1 MRYDA
6 EHKQKTREKVLD
18 AAAEAIRAE
27 GPHKLG
33 VAGVMAKAGLTH
45 GGFYAHFQS
54 KEELLAHTIEHMFA
68 RSRLKRIDRE
78 ESYGPADKLTAFI
91 DYYLSEAHRDSPTGC
106 ALPALAADAPRLTPE
121 VRAAYSKGVA
131 GMTGRIA
138 ELLRDLGRAE
148 PDDLAT
154 STVAEM
160 VGGLMLA
167 RAEPDRDRSDL
178 MLERSKHVLKQ
189 RLNLEQ

>member
-54 KEELLAHTIEHMFA
+54 KEDLVCQTIEHMFA
-68 RSRLKRIDRE
+68 RSRLVRLDRE
-78 ESYGPADKLTAFI
+78 QSLGPAEKLNTFI
-91 DYYLSEAHRDSPTGC
+91 DWYLSPAHRDSASGC
-106 ALPALAADAPRLTPE
+106 ALPALAADAQRLTPE
-121 VRAAYSKGVA
+121 IRAAYSKGMS
-131 GMTGRIA
+131 GMTARLA
-138 ELLRDLGRAE
+138 DMLRQLGHADA
-148 PDDLAT
+148 DDLAT

-167 RAEPDRDRSDL
+167 RTEPDSTRSDL
-178 MLERSKHVLKQ
+178 MLERSRNVLKQ
-189 RLNLEQ
+189 RLTLE

>member
-27 GPHKLG
+27 GPHRLG

-54 KEELLAHTIEHMFA
+54 KEDLVCQTIDHMFA
-68 RSRLKRIDRE
+68 RSRLKRLDRE
-78 ESYGPADKLTAFI
+78 EGLGPAEKLLAFI
-91 DYYLSEAHRDSPTGC
+91 DYYLSPAHRDSPSGC
-106 ALPALAADAPRLTPE
+106 ALPALAADAQRLAPE
-121 VRAAYSKGVA
+121 VRAAYSKGMA

-138 ELLRDLGRAE
+138 ELLRDLGHAE
-148 PDDLAT
+148 PDGLAT
-154 STVAEM
+154 SAVAEM

-167 RAEPDRDRSDL
+167 RAEPDGPRSDL
-178 MLERSKHVLKQ
+178 MLERSRHVLKQ
-189 RLNLEQ
+189 RLNLE

>member
-1 MRYDA
+1 MRYDT

-54 KEELLAHTIEHMFA
+54 KDDLVAQTLEHMFG
-68 RSRLKRIDRE
+68 RSRFKKIDRDE
-78 ESYGPADKLTAFI
+78 TLVTPVQKLTAFI
-91 DYYLSEAHRDSPTGC
+91 DYYLSPAHRDSPIGC
-106 ALPALAADAPRLTPE
+106 AMPAVAADAPRLTPE
-121 VRAAYSKGVA
+121 VRAVFSA
-131 GMTGRIA
+131 GMARMTDRIG
-138 ELLRDLGRAE
+138 ELLGEMGHAQ
-148 PDDLAT
+148 PQDLAM
-154 STVAEM
+154 SAVAEM

-167 RAEPDRDRSDL
+167 RAEPDTARSDL
-178 MLERSKHVLKQ
+178 MLERSTRLLKQ
-189 RLNLEQ
+189 RLNLE

>member
-27 GPHKLG
+27 GPHRLG

-45 GGFYAHFQS
+45 GGFYAHFES
-54 KEELLAHTIEHMFA
+54 KEDLVCQTIDHMFA
-68 RSRLKRIDRE
+68 RSRLKKLDAQPDL
-78 ESYGPADKLTAFI
+78 GPAEKLVAFI
-91 DYYLSEAHRDSPTGC
+91 DYYLSPAHRDAAAGC
-106 ALPALAADAPRLTPE
+106 ALPALAADAQRLTPE
-121 VRAAYSKGVA
+121 VRAAYSRGMT

-138 ELLRDLGRAE
+138 EHLRVLGHAE
-148 PDDLAT
+148 PEDLAT

-167 RAEPDRDRSDL
+167 RAEPDVTRSDR
-178 MLERSKHVLKQ
+178 MLERSRHVLKQ
-189 RLNLEQ
+189 RLNLE

>member
-45 GGFYAHFQS
+45 GGFYAHFES
-54 KEELLAHTIEHMFA
+54 KEDLVCQTIDHMFA
-68 RSRLKRIDRE
+68 RSRLARLDRE
-78 ESYGPADKLTAFI
+78 TDLGPAEKLNAFI
-91 DYYLSEAHRDSPTGC
+91 DWYLSPAHRDSPTGC
-106 ALPALAADAPRLTPE
+106 ALPALAADAQRMTPE
-121 VRAAYSKGVA
+121 VRAAYSKGMA

-138 ELLRDLGRAE
+138 EHLRVLDRAE
-148 PDDLAT
+148 PEDLAT

-167 RAEPDRDRSDL
+167 RAEPDPSRSDL
-178 MLERSKHVLKQ
+178 MLERSRHILKQ
-189 RLNLEQ
+189 RLSLE

>member
-54 KEELLAHTIEHMFA
+54 KEDLVAATIEHMFA
-68 RSRLKRIDRE
+68 RSRLVRLDNDA
-78 ESYGPADKLTAFI
+78 SLGPAEKLNAFI
-91 DYYLSEAHRDSPTGC
+91 DWYLSPAHRDSPAGC
-106 ALPALAADAPRLTPE
+106 ALPALAADAQRLTPE
-121 VRAAYSKGVA
+121 VRDAYSKGMA
-131 GMTGRIA
+131 GMTGRVA
-138 ELLRDLGRAE
+138 ELLRQLGRAE
-148 PDDLAT
+148 AEDLAT

-167 RAEPDRDRSDL
+167 RAEPDITRSDL
-178 MLERSKHVLKQ
+178 MLERSKHVLVQ
-189 RLNLEQ
+189 RLNLE

>member
-54 KEELLAHTIEHMFA
+54 KEDLVCQTIDHMFA
-68 RSRLKRIDRE
+68 RSRLRRIDSE
-78 ESYGPADKLTAFI
+78 AGLGAGEKLEAFI
-91 DYYLSEAHRDSPTGC
+91 DYYLSPAHRDSPAGC
-106 ALPALAADAPRLTPE
+106 VLPALAADAQRLTPD
-121 VRAAYSKGVA
+121 VRAAYSKGVT
-131 GMTGRIA
+131 GMTGRMA
-138 ELLRDLGRAE
+138 ELLREIGHSE

-154 STVAEM
+154 STIAEM

-167 RAEPDRDRSDL
+167 RAEPDPARSDL

-189 RLNLEQ
+189 RLNLE

>member
-6 EHKQKTREKVLD
+6 EHKQKTREKVLE

-54 KEELLAHTIEHMFA
+54 KEDLVAQAIDHMFA
-68 RSRLKRIDRE
+68 RSQLNRIDRDE
-78 ESYGPADKLTAFI
+78 ALAPAEKLVAFI
-91 DYYLSEAHRDSPTGC
+91 DHYLSQGHRDSPIGC
-106 ALPALAADAPRLTPE
+106 PLPALAADAQRVTPE
-121 VRAAYSKGVA
+121 VRAAYAKGMA

-138 ELLRDLGRAE
+138 DLLRDLGRAE

-189 RLNLEQ
+189 RLNLE

>member
-27 GPHKLG
+27 GPHRLG

-54 KEELLAHTIEHMFA
+54 KEDLVCQTIDHMFA
-68 RSRLKRIDRE
+68 RSRLKRLDRE
-78 ESYGPADKLTAFI
+78 SSLGPAEKLVAFI
-91 DYYLSEAHRDSPTGC
+91 DYYLSPAHRDSPAGC
-106 ALPALAADAPRLTPE
+106 VLPALAADAQRLTPE
-121 VRAAYSKGVA
+121 VRAAYSRGMA
-131 GMTGRIA
+131 GMTGRLA
-138 ELLRDLGRAE
+138 ELLRDLGHSE

-154 STVAEM
+154 SSVAEM

-167 RAEPDRDRSDL
+167 RAEPDGSRSDL
-178 MLERSKHVLKQ
+178 MLARSKHVLMQ
-189 RLNLEQ
+189 RLNLE

>member
-27 GPHKLG
+27 GPHRLG

-54 KEELLAHTIEHMFA
+54 KEDLVCQTIDHMFA

-78 ESYGPADKLTAFI
+78 EGLGPAEKLVAFI
-91 DYYLSEAHRDSPTGC
+91 DYYLSPAHRDSPTGC
-106 ALPALAADAPRLTPE
+106 VLPALAADAQRLTPE

-138 ELLRDLGRAE
+138 ELLGELGRPG
-148 PDDLAT
+148 PDDLA
-154 STVAEM
+154 SSAIAEL

-167 RAEPDRDRSDL
+167 RAEPDRARSDR
-178 MLERSKHVLKQ
+178 MLERSTHVLKQ
-189 RLNLEQ
+189 RLNLE

>member
-27 GPHKLG
+27 GPHRLG

-45 GGFYAHFQS
+45 GGFYAHFLS
-54 KEELLAHTIEHMFA
+54 KEDLVCQTIDHMFA
-68 RSRLKRIDRE
+68 RSRLKRLDRE
-78 ESYGPADKLTAFI
+78 EGLGPAEKLVAFL
-91 DYYLSEAHRDSPTGC
+91 DYYLSPAHRDSPAGC
-106 ALPALAADAPRLTPE
+106 ALPALAADAQRLTPE
-121 VRAAYSKGVA
+121 VRAAYAKGMA

-138 ELLRDLGRAE
+138 ELLREIGHGE

-154 STVAEM
+154 STVAEA

-167 RAEPDRDRSDL
+167 RAEPDPARSDL

-189 RLNLEQ
+189 RLNLE

>member
-45 GGFYAHFQS
+45 GGFYAHFDS
-54 KEELLAHTIEHMFA
+54 KEDLVCQTIDHMFA
-68 RSRLKRIDRE
+68 RSRLVRLDRE
-78 ESYGPADKLTAFI
+78 EGLGPAEKLVAFI
-91 DYYLSEAHRDSPTGC
+91 DWYLSPAHRDSPAGC
-106 ALPALAADAPRLTPE
+106 ALPALAADAQRLTPE
-121 VRAAYSKGVA
+121 VRAVYSKGMA

-138 ELLRDLGRAE
+138 EHLRALGRAE
-148 PDDLAT
+148 PDDLAS
-154 STVAEM
+154 STVAEL

-167 RAEPDRDRSDL
+167 RAEPDQTRSDL
-178 MLERSKHVLKQ
+178 MLERSRHVLKQ
-189 RLNLEQ
+189 RLTLE

>member
-6 EHKQKTREKVLD
+6 EHKQKTRERVLE

-54 KEELLAHTIEHMFA
+54 KEDLVAQTLEHMFG
-68 RSRLKRIDRE
+68 RSRFKRIDQDE
-78 ESYGPADKLTAFI
+78 TLTTPAQKLTAFI
-91 DYYLSEAHRDSPTGC
+91 DYYLSPTHRDSPIGC
-106 ALPALAADAPRLTPE
+106 AMPAVAADAPRLTPE
-121 VRAAYSKGVA
+121 VRAVYSAGVA
-131 GMTGRIA
+131 RLAGRIA
-138 ELLRDLGRAE
+138 ELLTEMGLAQ
-148 PDDLAT
+148 PQDLAS

-167 RAEPDRDRSDL
+167 RAEPDTARSDL
-178 MLERSKHVLKQ
+178 MLERSRRLLKQ
-189 RLNLEQ
+189 RLTLE

>member
-54 KEELLAHTIEHMFA
+54 KEDLVCQTIEHMFA
-68 RSRLKRIDRE
+68 RSRLRRLDRE
-78 ESYGPADKLTAFI
+78 TDLGPAEKLAAFL
-91 DYYLSEAHRDSPTGC
+91 DYYLSPAHRDSPAGC
-106 ALPALAADAPRLTPE
+106 ALPALAADAQRLTPE
-121 VRAAYSKGVA
+121 IRAAYSKGMA
-131 GMTGRIA
+131 GMTARIA

-154 STVAEM
+154 STVAEA

-167 RAEPDRDRSDL
+167 RNEPDIARSDL

-189 RLNLEQ
+189 RLNLE

>member
-1 MRYDA
+1 MRYDT

-18 AAAEAIRAE
+18 AAAEALRAE

-54 KEELLAHTIEHMFA
+54 KEDLVCQTIDHMLA
-68 RSRLKRIDRE
+68 RSRFKRIDRDE
-78 ESYGPADKLTAFI
+78 NLGPAGKLLAFI
-91 DYYLSEAHRDSPTGC
+91 DYYLSTTHRDSPAGC
-106 ALPALAADAPRLTPE
+106 ALPALAADAQRMTPE
-121 VRAAYSKGVA
+121 VRAAYSNGVA
-131 GMTGRIA
+131 DLTGRIA
-138 ELLRDLGRAE
+138 ELLRELGRAE
-148 PDDLAT
+148 PEDLAS

-167 RAEPDRDRSDL
+167 RAEPDGSRSDL

-189 RLNLEQ
+189 RLNLE

>member
-18 AAAEAIRAE
+18 AAAEALRAE
-27 GPHKLG
+27 GPHKIG

-54 KEELLAHTIEHMFA
+54 KDDLVCQTIDHMFA
-68 RSRLKRIDRE
+68 RSRLRRIDSE
-78 ESYGPADKLTAFI
+78 EGLGSAEKLVAFI
-91 DYYLSEAHRDSPTGC
+91 DYYLSQTHRDSPAGC
-106 ALPALAADAPRLTPE
+106 VLPALAADAQRLTPE
-121 VRAAYSKGVA
+121 VRAAYSNGVA
-131 GMTGRIA
+131 GMTARLA
-138 ELLRDLGRAE
+138 ELLGELGHAR

-154 STVAEM
+154 STIAEL

-167 RAEPDRDRSDL
+167 RAEPDRTRSNL
-178 MLERSKHVLKQ
+178 MLERSKRVLKQ
-189 RLNLEQ
+189 RLNLE

>member
-6 EHKQKTREKVLD
+6 EHKQKTREKVLE

-27 GPHKLG
+27 GPHRLG

-54 KEELLAHTIEHMFA
+54 KEDLVCQTIDHMFA
-68 RSRLKRIDRE
+68 RSRLKRLDRE
-78 ESYGPADKLTAFI
+78 EGLGPAEKLLAFI
-91 DYYLSEAHRDSPTGC
+91 DYYLSPAHRDSPSGC
-106 ALPALAADAPRLTPE
+106 ALPALAADAQRLAPE
-121 VRAAYSKGVA
+121 VRAAYSKGMA

-138 ELLRDLGRAE
+138 ELLRDLGHAE
-148 PDDLAT
+148 SDGLAT

-167 RAEPDRDRSDL
+167 RAEPDGPRSDL

-189 RLNLEQ
+189 RLNLE

>member
-1 MRYDA
+1 MRYDV

-18 AAAEAIRAE
+18 AAAEALRAE
-27 GPHKLG
+27 GPHRLG

-54 KEELLAHTIEHMFA
+54 KEDLLACALDHMFQ
-68 RSRLKRIDRE
+68 RSRFRRIDQDE
-78 ESYGPADKLTAFI
+78 TLAPAGKLVAFI
-91 DYYLSEAHRDSPTGC
+91 DYYLSPTHRDSPIGC
-106 ALPALAADAPRLTPE
+106 PMPALAADASRLTPE
-121 VRAAYSKGVA
+121 IRAAFSA
-131 GMTGRIA
+131 GAARMTGRIG
-138 ELLRDLGRAE
+138 ELLGDLGHAD

-160 VGGLMLA
+160 VGGLVLA
-167 RAEPDRDRSDL
+167 RAEPDRARSDL

-189 RLNLEQ
+189 RLNLE

>member
-54 KEELLAHTIEHMFA
+54 KEDLVAQTIEHMFA
-68 RSRLKRIDRE
+68 RSRLKRLDRD
-78 ESYGPADKLTAFI
+78 ESLAPADKLLAFI
-91 DYYLSEAHRDSPTGC
+91 DYYLSTAHRDSPAGC
-106 ALPALAADAPRLTPE
+106 PLPALAADAQRVTPD
-121 VRAAYSKGVA
+121 VRAAYSRGMA
-131 GMTGRIA
+131 GLTGRIA
-138 ELLRDLGRAE
+138 ELLRDLGLAE

-167 RAEPDRDRSDL
+167 RAEPDCDRSDL

-189 RLNLEQ
+189 RLNLE